1 MLKQMIVAAALVA
14 SPVTALAG
22 AKTYAL
28 DPGHTE
34 VRFIWNH
41 AGVSDQAGR
50 WDKVEGTVVFDPND
64 IGATAVEVVV
74 DPNSV
79 NTGVQGLNKHMKSGD
94 MFDTAAFPTIT
105 FSSSSAVQ
113 TGPSSVEIT
122 GELKIKDTSVPLTL
136 DVEMVHQ
143 GEHPLG
149 QYIDY
154 YKGDWIGIKATG
166 RLLRSK
172 SGVGYGAPLTSD
184 LIRLEISS
192 EMKAQ

>member
-14 SPVTALAG
+14 SPVTALAD

>member
-1 MLKQMIVAAALVA
+1 MLRSTILAGLVA
-14 SPVTALAG
+14 TAPAV
-22 AKTYAL
+22 AMAESKNYAL

-41 AGVSDQAGR
+41 AGVSDQGGR
-50 WDKVEGTVVFDPND
+50 WDKVEGTVVFDPD
-64 IGATAVEVVV
+64 IIAATKINVTI

-79 NTGVQGLNKHMKSGD
+79 NTGVEGLNKHMKTAD
-94 MFDTAAFPTIT
+94 LFDTEKFPEISFTST
-105 FSSSSAVQ
+105 ETVQ
-113 TGPSSVEIT
+113 SGPSEAQVI
-122 GELKIKDTSVPLTL
+122 GDLKIKDVTLPLVL
-136 DVEMVHQ
+136 DVKLVHM

-154 YKGDWIGIKATG
+154 YKGDWVGVKATG

-172 SGVGYGAPLTSD
+172 YNVGYAAPLTSD
-184 LIRLEISS
+184 LIKLEIST